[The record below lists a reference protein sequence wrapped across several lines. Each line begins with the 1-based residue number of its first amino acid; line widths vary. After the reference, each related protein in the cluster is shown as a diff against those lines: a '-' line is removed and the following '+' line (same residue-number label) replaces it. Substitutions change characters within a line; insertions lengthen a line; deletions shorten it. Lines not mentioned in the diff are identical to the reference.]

1 MAAAAAAGT
10 WWGALRRRSG
20 ARSGSPARD
29 GARAKTVRLASYLL
43 VVLAGAMIVCAVIG
57 YAVTQHEDGR
67 QAAERHGALRLALDE
82 MRPVFGIMSRF
93 DPAQLRLI
101 ERRTGLSDLRFNAE
115 VTADGSREVQS
126 LHDDDGRIIGWFS
139 WAADRGLVRAMDR
152 LWLLVGVAGV
162 ALAICA
168 VLAAAAAR
176 RLARSL
182 TLTTEA
188 VRRLT
193 NEDALTGLPNH
204 RAMLKRLDQALADKS
219 AAVVFALIDL
229 DAFRE
234 IDDTLGRGGGDAVL
248 VAIAEHLRAGLPP
261 GALLGRFEE
270 DEFAVMMKGGPGTA
284 KALAEAVRTALSRP
298 VFVERMWHV
307 SAGIGLAQAP
317 RDAATGEE
325 LARRANLAL
334 RAAKRDGRGAMRQ
347 FEPQIE
353 AAHVDRRFLLGELEA
368 AMTRQTFEVHYQPI
382 VAADGGRMVGVE
394 ALLRWRH
401 ATRGD
406 IPPAVFIPLAEQ
418 NGLMS
423 RLGEFVL
430 RRALADGVRWPGL
443 FIAVNVSPVQMR
455 DPWLVDLVG
464 AVMAET
470 GIAAARVVLEI
481 TEGVLIDN
489 PQEAQTRLEAL
500 RALGVRIALD
510 DFGTGYSSLS
520 YLQKFPFDRLKIDR
534 AFVSSLGTTA
544 NSGTIIQSIVA
555 LGHAL
560 GMSVLAEGIETDEQ
574 RVLLRLAG
582 CDEMQGFLFAR
593 PGPAEAIDEMMARG
607 RSAAGQGAVLAR

>member
-1 MAAAAAAGT
+1 MKLDLTAG
-10 WWGALRRRSG
+10 
-20 ARSGSPARD
+20 
-29 GARAKTVRLASYLL
+29 
-43 VVLAGAMIVCAVIG
+43 
-57 YAVTQHEDGR
+57 
-67 QAAERHGALRLALDE
+67 
-82 MRPVFGIMSRF
+82 RP
-93 DPAQLRLI
+93 
-101 ERRTGLSDLRFNAE
+101 
-115 VTADGSREVQS
+115 
-126 LHDDDGRIIGWFS
+126 
-139 WAADRGLVRAMDR
+139 
-152 LWLLVGVAGV
+152 
-162 ALAICA
+162 

-176 RLARSL
+176 HLARSL
-182 TLTTEA
+182 TLTTET

-204 RAMLKRLDQALADKS
+204 RAVLQRLDEALADKS

-248 VAIAEHLRAGLPP
+248 VAIAEHLRAGLPA
-261 GALLGRFEE
+261 GALLGRFED
-270 DEFAVMMKGGPGTA
+270 DEFAVIVKAGSGTA

-298 VFVERMWHV
+298 IFVERMWHV

-317 RDAATGEE
+317 RDATSGEE

-347 FEPQIE
+347 FEPEIE
-353 AAHVDRRFLLGELEA
+353 AAHVDRRFLLGELESA
-368 AMTRQTFEVHYQPI
+368 IARQTLDVHYQPI

-423 RLGEFVL
+423 RLGELVL
-430 RRALADGVRWPGL
+430 RRALADGVRWPGI
-443 FIAVNVSPVQMR
+443 FVAVNVSPVQMR

-470 GIAAARVVLEI
+470 GIGAERVVLEV
-481 TEGVLIDN
+481 TEGILIDN

-500 RALGVRIALD
+500 RGLGLSIALD

-520 YLQKFPFDRLKIDR
+520 YLQKFPFNRLKIDR

-560 GMSVLAEGIETDEQ
+560 GMNVLAEGIETDEQ

-593 PGPAEAIDEMMARG
+593 PGPAEAIDEMLAR
-607 RSAAGQGAVLAR
+607 RRNAAGQGAAAAR

>member
-1 MAAAAAAGT
+1 VQ
-10 WWGALRRRSG
+10 
-20 ARSGSPARD
+20 
-29 GARAKTVRLASYLL
+29 TVRLASFLL

-57 YAVTQHEDGR
+57 YAVTQHEDNR
-67 QAAERHGALRLALDE
+67 LAAERHAGLRLALDE
-82 MRPVFGIMSRF
+82 MRPVFGNLARF

-101 ERRTGLSDLRFNAE
+101 ERRAGLSDLRFNAE
-115 VTADGSREVQS
+115 VTADGNREMQS
-126 LHDDDGRIIGWFS
+126 LHDEDGRIIGWFS

-152 LWLLVGVAGV
+152 LWLLVGAAGV

-176 RLARSL
+176 RLAR
-182 TLTTEA
+182 TLTHTTET

-193 NEDALTGLPNH
+193 NEDVLTGLPNH
-204 RAMLKRLDQALADKS
+204 RAMLKRLDETLADRKNG
-219 AAVVFALIDL
+219 ALLFALVDL

-270 DEFAVMMKGGPGTA
+270 DEFAVIMKDAPGAA
-284 KALAEAVRTALSRP
+284 KALTEAVRTALSRP
-298 VFVERMWHV
+298 IFVERMWHV
-307 SAGIGLAQAP
+307 SAGIGLARAP
-317 RDAATGEE
+317 RDAASGEE

-334 RAAKRDGRGAMRQ
+334 RAAKRDGRGAVRQ
-347 FEPQIE
+347 FEPEIE
-353 AAHVDRRFLLGELEA
+353 AAHVDRRFLLGELESA
-368 AMTRQTFEVHYQPI
+368 VTHQKLDVHYQPI

-423 RLGEFVL
+423 RLGELVL

-470 GIAAARVVLEI
+470 GIAAARVVLEV
-481 TEGVLIDN
+481 TEGILIDN

-510 DFGTGYSSLS
+510 DFGTGFSSLS

-593 PGPAEAIDEMMARG
+593 PGPAEAIDEMLSRRRG
-607 RSAAGQGAVLAR
+607 VAGLGTALAR

>member
-10 WWGALRRRSG
+10 WWAALRRRSN

-57 YAVTQHEDGR
+57 YAVTQHEDDR
-67 QAAERHGALRLALDE
+67 LAAERHAALRLALDE
-82 MRPVFGIMSRF
+82 MRPVFGSMARF

-115 VTADGSREVQS
+115 VTADGGREVQS
-126 LHDDDGRIIGWFS
+126 LHDEDGRIVGWFS

-152 LWLLVGVAGV
+152 LWLLVGAAGV

-182 TLTTEA
+182 TLTTET

-204 RAMLKRLDQALADKS
+204 RAMLERLDEALADKS

-270 DEFAVMMKGGPGTA
+270 DQFVVIMKAGPGAA
-284 KALAEAVRTALSRP
+284 KALAEAVRTAMSRP
-298 VFVERMWHV
+298 IFVERMWHV

-317 RDAATGEE
+317 RDAATAEE

-334 RAAKRDGRGAMRQ
+334 RAAKREGRGAVRQ

-353 AAHVDRRFLLGELEA
+353 AAHVDRRFLLGELESA
-368 AMTRQTFEVHYQPI
+368 IARQKLDVHYQPI

-406 IPPAVFIPLAEQ
+406 IPPSVFIPLAEQ

-423 RLGEFVL
+423 RLGEIVL

-470 GIAAARVVLEI
+470 GIAAERVVLEV
-481 TEGVLIDN
+481 TEGILIDN

-593 PGPAEAIDEMMARG
+593 PGPAEAIDDMLAR
-607 RSAAGQGAVLAR
+607 RRAVMGQGAVSAR